1 MQCPTHPG
9 TQLVREDGR
18 DRDLVELIG
27 PKLYEA
33 NWMDL
38 TRGGFLANVQVVE
51 VWCPMTPA
59 FLEAYLGAESM
70 HRRSALAVMNP
81 TKAWATSMLLH
92 LHKQRPDDKV
102 IVFSDSRFALE
113 RYAKAFDQP
122 MIHGGTSMTE
132 REAILAAFREDSAVN
147 VLFLSKVGDVALDVP
162 DANVIIQIS
171 SHYGSRMQEAQR
183 MGRILRKKKTAKST
197 SRNHAFFYSLL
208 STDTEEVAWSLRRR
222 RYLVDQGYA
231 YKVLTAYPGLAPR
244 GQLQDESKFLTSE
257 TEQETM
263 LFDVLRSNIEAIDGK
278 ESKQVA
284 QQAGA
289 SVFGAVDSV
298 MGGRATQFSSS
309 RASRGAASMAELS
322 GGTGLRYVEYHADR
336 DGALTRL
343 ELQPPAEAAAAR
355 AAEGLTVSLRV
366 KPKSNSASDH

>member
-1 MQCPTHPG
+1 V
-9 TQLVREDGR
+9 QLVREDGR
-18 DRDLVELIG
+18 DRELVELIG

-59 FLEAYLGAESM
+59 FLEEYLRAESM

-81 TKAWATSMLLH
+81 TKAWATSMLLK
-92 LHKQRPDDKV
+92 LHMERPDDKI

-122 MIHGGTSMTE
+122 MIHGGTTMTE

-231 YKVLTAYPGLAPR
+231 YKVLTSYPGLAPR
-244 GQLQDESKFLTSE
+244 GQLQRESKFMAAE
-257 TEQETM
+257 TEQQAM
-263 LFDVLRSNIEAIDGK
+263 LVDVLRSNIEAIDGK

-289 SVFGAVDSV
+289 SVFGASSTQA
-298 MGGRATQFSSS
+298 MTGGKFSG
-309 RASRGAASMAELS
+309 ASTTRGGASMAELS
-322 GGTGLRYVEYHADR
+322 GGTGLRYVEYQADR

-343 ELQPPAEAAAAR
+343 ETHKPAAAAASRR
-355 AAEGLTVSLRV
+355 ASGLSLPIRS
-366 KPKSNSASDH
+366 KTKTKTSQ